1 MTKKLITL
9 IATLALFG
17 ALSLPNA
24 KAQDTNAM
32 AGMAMTNA
40 PAAAASTD
48 PTPDSQGYATGA
60 AVDAADAS
68 NTKFIITAP
77 ADLMGDDLK
86 DTNKVAAFKDAKKAF
101 DDFTAQSKA
110 EPLALRLADSVGHNR
125 VAINFMWTLV
135 TGFLVMF
142 MQAGFALV
150 ETGLCRAKNAGHTMA
165 MNFMIYPMGMLGFY
179 LCGFAF
185 MFGGMAD
192 TNSLV
197 NGGIG
202 TMGGYSGLN
211 HEVGIHLFGKFF
223 GLFGT
228 KGFLLQGA
236 AYDTSAFALF
246 LFQMVFM
253 DTTATIPTGGAA
265 ERWKFSAFMIYG
277 CCIGTIMYPF
287 FGNWVWGNGWLA
299 NLGANFPGLGHGH
312 VDFAGSSVV
321 HMQGGVIAL
330 MFCWLIGPRH
340 GKYYKSGKLVHP
352 ITPHS
357 IPLVMLG
364 TFILAFGWFGF
375 NPGSSLAGTELRIA
389 VVAVNTM
396 LASATGA
403 LATTLYMWWFKTKK
417 PDPSM
422 MCNGMLAGLVAIT
435 CPCAFVSAGGAAFL
449 GAVAGVL
456 VVESV
461 FFFDRIGIDDCVGAI
476 SVHGVNG
483 AWGCLSL
490 GLLADGTYGDGWNGV
505 PGKVTGLFY
514 GGGMGQFWAEL
525 IGVTTCFF
533 TLAVISLLVYFIAEK
548 IVGNRVSLEV
558 EIEGLDVPEM
568 GVPGY
573 AGVVMDKQSETPMPR

>member
-1 MTKKLITL
+1 MRIRNIKTTWISTALLWVALISSSALPKL
-9 IATLALFG
+9 
-17 ALSLPNA
+17 
-24 KAQDTNAM
+24 M
-32 AGMAMTNA
+32 ADDPKPD
-40 PAAAASTD
+40 PAGT
-48 PTPDSQGYATGA
+48 ATGTISD
-60 AVDAADAS
+60 VPG
-68 NTKFIITAP
+68 FIVNAP
-77 ADLMGDDLK
+77 ADLSAEDKK
-86 DTNKVAAFKDAKKAF
+86 DAAKMKAYDDAKKAA
-101 DDFTAQSKA
+101 DDYASQAKL
-110 EPLALRLADSVGHNR
+110 EPLAVKLADGVGHNR
-125 VAINFMWTLV
+125 VAINFTWTLV

-179 LCGFAF
+179 VCGFAF

-192 TNSLV
+192 PQSLV
-197 NGGIG
+197 NGTIG
-202 TMGGYSGLN
+202 TMGGYGGLN
-211 HEVGIHLFGKFF
+211 HELGITLGGHFF
-223 GLFGT
+223 GLLGW

-236 AYDTSAFALF
+236 GYDTAAFALF

-253 DTTATIPTGGAA
+253 DTTATIPTGAAA

-277 CCIGTIMYPF
+277 VCIGMIMYPI

-299 NLGANFPGLGHGH
+299 NLGAMFPGLGHGH

-330 MFCWLIGPRH
+330 IFAWLIGPRY
-340 GKYYKSGKLVHP
+340 GKYDKAGKLVHP

-357 IPLVMLG
+357 IPMVMLG

-375 NPGSSLAGTELRIA
+375 NPGSSLAATDLRIA

-396 LASATGA
+396 IASATGA

-435 CPCAFVSAGGAAFL
+435 APCAFVSAGGAAII
-449 GAVAGVL
+449 GIVSGIL

-461 FFFDRIGIDDCVGAI
+461 FFWDRKGIDDCVGAI

-483 AWGCLSL
+483 AWGCLSI

-505 PGKVTGLFY
+505 SGTVRGLFY
-514 GGGMGQFWAEL
+514 GGGLGQFWAEL
-525 IGVTTCFF
+525 IGVTTCFV
-533 TLAVISLLVYFIAEK
+533 TLSVLSIIVYKIAEVL
-548 IVGNRVSLEV
+548 VGNRVSKDV

-573 AGVVMDKQSETPMPR
+573 AGMVMDKQSETPMTH